1 MLFKRV
7 VEDWNLVWEWEE
19 INEDVET
26 VEENNSEDVSD
37 NIAEENLDLVD
48 ENPEGWNDIPEVEQI
63 S

>member
-7 VEDWNLVWEWEE
+7 VEDWNLVWEWEIE
-19 INEDVET
+19 ETTEEVVEET
-26 VEENNSEDVSD
+26 VEE